1 MLYFQDMKI
10 STRCPYEQS
19 HKIIPNTYSVV
30 KTGTIKNKA
39 KKVIQRF
46 QCKACGKYFS
56 TNRILG
62 IHKQRKPELN
72 ELIFSLY
79 SKGMTQRGIAEVL
92 KINEKTVNAKI
103 IMIAKKCQAYHQ
115 TFISKGFSYPKPN
128 KPIFIYDEMETHEQ
142 TKLKPLSIGVSYD
155 FYNRKIIHMNVCRMK
170 TRGRGMAAQ
179 FEAIREL
186 KGWKKRKDGRYRIGI
201 ESFLVMDEYSKNQS
215 KCLLL
220 TDDKTLYLNTFR
232 FLDPKKWQHVHA
244 RSDLPIVLLNK
255 KKKWKTLV
263 FKSQFKLSD
272 KYVFAKAPFNVDIYE
287 TRTLLYEKL
296 LNSAMK
302 SYQKLCAVIR
312 NDTSRL
318 RRTTFINT
326 QKSKMLELNL
336 AMFIAYYNNYD
347 FHQIMTYK

>member
-1 MLYFQDMKI
+1 MKI

-46 QCKACGKYFS
+46 QCKACGRYFS

-79 SKGMTQRGIAEVL
+79 SKGMTQ
-92 KINEKTVNAKI
+92 
-103 IMIAKKCQAYHQ
+103 
-115 TFISKGFSYPKPN
+115 S
-128 KPIFIYDEMETHEQ
+128 
-142 TKLKPLSIGVSYD
+142 
-155 FYNRKIIHMNVCRMK
+155 RMK

-179 FEAIREL
+179 FEAIREV
-186 KGWKKRKDGRYRIGI
+186 KGWKKRKDGRYKIGI
-201 ESFLVMDEYSKNQS
+201 ESFLVLDEYSKNQS
-215 KCLLL
+215 RCLLL
-220 TDDKTLYLNTFR
+220 TDDKALYLNTFR
-232 FLDPKKWQHVHA
+232 FLDPKKWQHVHT
-244 RSDLPIVLLNK
+244 RSDLSIVLLSK
-255 KKKWKTLV
+255 KKKWKPLV
-263 FKSQFKLSD
+263 FTNKFRLSD
-272 KYVFAKAPFNVDIYE
+272 KYVFAKVPFNVDVYE

-326 QKSKMLELNL
+326 QKPKMLELNL
-336 AMFIAYYNNYD
+336 SMFIAYYNDYD